1 MNKYIKKLETL
12 LSYKQIENNNSKYK
26 ANLYMNIKLINQT
39 RSNKKIEKTQKT
51 RKRKSLKIK

>member
-26 ANLYMNIKLINQT
+26 ANLYMNIKLSNQT
-39 RSNKKIEKTQKT
+39 RSNKKMEKHKKQENAN
-51 RKRKSLKIK
+51 LKIK